1 MLKGSKNTHSLKDKW
16 KEKHKAIIIAEYKNS
31 FKTEKL
37 KSSRFNFVYKR
48 N

>member
-1 MLKGSKNTHSLKDKW
+1 MLKGWKNTHSLKDKC
-16 KEKHKAIIIAEYKNS
+16 KEKHRAIKIAEYKNV

-37 KSSRFNFVYKR
+37 KSSGFNFVYKR